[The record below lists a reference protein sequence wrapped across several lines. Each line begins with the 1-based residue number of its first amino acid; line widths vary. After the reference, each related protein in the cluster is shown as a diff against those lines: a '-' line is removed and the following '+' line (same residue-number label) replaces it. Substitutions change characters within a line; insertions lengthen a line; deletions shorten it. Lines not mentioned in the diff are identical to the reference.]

1 MVRKSGFL
9 SLVVILLLA
18 TAPSQPAW
26 GQTKA
31 RPESPAQKPIY
42 GGVYRRPLD
51 NDPTTLDPS
60 RIAEIYGRTVAQQIF
75 DGLVQFDAT
84 LNLEPAIAQ
93 SWKATRDGLVW
104 TFYLRK
110 GVKFHHGREVTAD
123 DFIYSFTRILDPR
136 VKSGGAAIFENVK
149 GAQAYRDG
157 KAGKVDG
164 FQALD
169 RYTLQ
174 ITLLES
180 FAPFVAALAVG
191 YAKVVPRE
199 VVEKLGDEFGL
210 RPVGTGPFKLE
221 RWTRGREIV
230 LQANPDYFGGR
241 PYLDRLEYRIFSGAQ
256 YDGMLV
262 AFEAGAL
269 EDTFI
274 PTKARERLVAER
286 KYHYIRRPMY
296 GVRYFGMNTQAPP
309 LSDRRV
315 RQALN
320 YAIDQEA
327 LVTQVW
333 QGRFPVA
340 NGIIPPGTIGF
351 NPKLVGYPYNPAK
364 ARELLA
370 QAGYPGGKGLP
381 KLTLWSSVKF
391 DDLVRENEAVRKYFA
406 DIGVQ
411 LEVAY
416 NTDWPSFAQMLR
428 EGRAQLFGYAWY
440 ADVPDPDNFL
450 YKLFHS
456 TSSSNVS
463 FFRNPHVDELLRR
476 AREETEIVRRM
487 ALYQEAEQRVM
498 DEAPIIP
505 RNHHSYERVFQPYV
519 RSVEVSGLG
528 DPYIPMRKVW
538 FDKGDSAA
546 GGR

>member
-31 RPESPAQKPIY
+31 RPESPAQKPMY
-42 GGVYRRPLD
+42 GGLYRRPLD
-51 NDPTTLDPS
+51 NDPSTLDPAKIS
-60 RIAEIYGRTVAQQIF
+60 DTYGITVTQQTF
-75 DGLVQFDAT
+75 DGLVRYDST
-84 LNLEPAIAQ
+84 LNVIPAIAQ

-123 DFIYSFTRILDPR
+123 DFVYSFTRILDPH
-136 VKSGGAAIFENVK
+136 VKSRGAAIFEKVK
-149 GAQAYRDG
+149 GAQAYREG

-180 FAPFVAALAVG
+180 SSPFVAALAVG
-191 YAKVVPRE
+191 YVKVVPRE
-199 VVEKLGDEFGL
+199 VVEKLGDKFGV

-221 RWTRGREIV
+221 RWARGKEIV

-241 PYLDRLEYRIFSGAQ
+241 PYLERLEYRIFSGAQ
-256 YDGMLV
+256 YDGMLA

-286 KYHYIRRPMY
+286 KYQHIRRPMY
-296 GVRYFGMNTQAPP
+296 GVRYFGMNTQIPP
-309 LSDRRV
+309 LNDRRV

-320 YAIDQEA
+320 YAVDQEA
-327 LVTQVW
+327 LVTHIW
-333 QGRFPVA
+333 EGRFPVA

-351 NPKLVGYPYNPAK
+351 NPKLVGYPHNPAK

-381 KLTLWSSVKF
+381 KLTLWSGVKF
-391 DDLVRENEAVRKYFA
+391 DDLVREHEAVRKYFA

-416 NTDWPSFAQMLR
+416 NTDWPSFSQMLR
-428 EGRAQLFGYAWY
+428 EGGAPLFRYAWY

-450 YKLFHS
+450 YALFHS
-456 TSSSNVS
+456 TSSRNFS
-463 FFRNPHVDELLRR
+463 FFRNPHVDALLLR
-476 AREETEIVRRM
+476 AREETEIALRM
-487 ALYQEAEQRVM
+487 ALYQEAEQKIM
-498 DEAPIIP
+498 DETPIIP
-505 RNHHSYERVFQPYV
+505 LNHPSYERVFQPYV

-528 DPYIPMRKVW
+528 DPYIPMQKVW
-538 FDKGDSAA
+538 LDKGDSAA